1 MTNIN
6 YTVYARID
14 SEWRK
19 VAQFAGRVSLEA
31 TVEFCRS
38 LAHFDEQVENVR
50 VYDADDDEVF
60 DLVFDD
66 EEDNSEPS
74 ESDLEMGFNPYLGT
88 YDFDC

>member
-19 VAQFAGRVSLEA
+19 VAQFSGRVSLEA

-66 EEDNSEPS
+66 EEDNSDSS
-74 ESDLEMGFNPYLGT
+74 EADLEMGFNPYLGT
-88 YDFDC
+88 YEV